1 MMSLAVERGI
11 EKAVGPT
18 ELEVTPASLKMIK
31 TSTSRPQP
39 WGNQCDVYK
48 ALQRGSTVVIL
59 NYFNIKVERKTII
72 KHHCCFFSVAY
83 NQITA

>member
-1 MMSLAVERGI
+1 MSLERGI

-31 TSTSRPQP
+31 TSASRPQP

-48 ALQRGSTVVIL
+48 SLQRGSTVVIL
-59 NYFNIKVERKTII
+59 NYFNIKGGK
-72 KHHCCFFSVAY
+72 KNHNQASLLFFSVAC
-83 NQITA
+83 NVITA